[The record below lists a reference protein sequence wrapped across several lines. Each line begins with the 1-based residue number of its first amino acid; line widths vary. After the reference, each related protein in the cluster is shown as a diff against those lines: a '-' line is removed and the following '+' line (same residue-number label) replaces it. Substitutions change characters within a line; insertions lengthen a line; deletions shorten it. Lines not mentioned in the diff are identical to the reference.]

1 MKVYHALYFI
11 FYNFG
16 KTFKLKEVI
25 IRIWI
30 TAMFAFLCF
39 VAIKIA
45 ASVEISCNC
54 NGKVYGFG

>member
-1 MKVYHALYFI
+1 MKIYHGPWFI
-11 FYNFG
+11 FFSYG
-16 KTFKLKEVI
+16 KTFKVKEVI